1 MFEKKF
7 GIKFFEVKASIA
19 ILSIACAGLAGGA
32 MAESQTVP
40 RTNATWYNTYAE
52 DAIANAAK
60 RDRVVVIRERELYL
74 PYRHSGH
81 KREKFFKRHK
91 KGQHI
96 DGITTVRPNNRGVA
110 YNPRAALLR
119 SGISR

>member
-1 MFEKKF
+1 MFEKKS

-19 ILSIACAGLAGGA
+19 ILSIACAGLASGA

-60 RDRVVVIRERELYL
+60 RDRVVVIRERELYV

-96 DGITTVRPNNRGVA
+96 GRVTTVGPSNRGVV